1 MLLLRGPPESG
12 LFRTLITK
20 HHRGVIILRLESAK
34 RKKTITPA
42 GRMDVLFYIWPI
54 IIFSILLKRK
64 PLEANF

>member
-1 MLLLRGPPESG
+1 MRGPPESG

-20 HHRGVIILRLESAK
+20 HHRRVIILRLESAK
-34 RKKTITPA
+34 RKKTITQA